1 MVQFISSLGKG
12 QAFAPDFMA
21 SVAVMGV
28 MLTAFFVSWNTII
41 DSQLAAG
48 EDREMYAEGQRTVKT
63 LINSPGTPTDWNNQT
78 VESVGLAERPHVLNE
93 SKVEEFKS
101 LSYSE
106 QRSLLNAR
114 GFKFEIIESGE
125 LLHETGG
132 EINGENVDI
141 FPRNVM
147 LNGSKGFRRV
157 EVKYTLWR

>member
-1 MVQFISSLGKG
+1 
-12 QAFAPDFMA
+12 MA
-21 SVAVMGV
+21 SIAVMGI

-48 EDREMYAEGQRTVKT
+48 EDRELYTEGQKTVNA
-63 LINSPGTPTDWNNQT
+63 LINSPGVPSDWSNET

-93 SKVEEFKS
+93 SKIEEFKS

-114 GFKFEIIESGE
+114 GFKFEITDSGN

-132 EINGENVDI
+132 NIDGENVNI
-141 FPRNVM
+141 FSRNVM